1 MQAPRCRDGAQQ
13 AQVLYELLGPGA
25 AQDFLGGLFLRLEE
39 RGDRFGAKAC
49 LLSPSVSG
57 QRVRLRFAEG
67 GLRGHRPAEGFAAEQ
82 RREGRAATVVMD
94 LESEVFLVV
103 VEQWGE

>member
-1 MQAPRCRDGAQQ
+1 M
-13 AQVLYELLGPGA
+13 
-25 AQDFLGGLFLRLEE
+25 
-39 RGDRFGAKAC
+39 
-49 LLSPSVSG
+49 SG

-67 GLRGHRPAEGFAAEQ
+67 GLRGHRPAEGFAAER
-82 RREGRAATVVMD
+82 RREGRAATGVMD